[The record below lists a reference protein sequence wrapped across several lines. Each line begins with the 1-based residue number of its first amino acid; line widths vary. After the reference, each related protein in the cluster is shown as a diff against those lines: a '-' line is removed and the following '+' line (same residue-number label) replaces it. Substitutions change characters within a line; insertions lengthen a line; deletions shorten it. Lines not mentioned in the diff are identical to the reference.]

1 MRKTILLFLIML
13 LYFIVC
19 NFCMAQE
26 KNSKNRELTIYM
38 RVKDHL
44 THDDID
50 STLTARL
57 LLAKDSSFVDSAKI
71 AKTNYQGQRF
81 TYAQAVLKDAGK
93 YLMEIKANGYAD
105 RYVSVDIPK
114 LYKNEQFRELKPV
127 YLRMKPRRHEVELGE
142 VVVRA
147 TKLKFYMDG
156 DTLVYNADA
165 FNLSEGSM
173 LSSLIKK
180 LPEVEINKG
189 GEITVNGQRV
199 ESMLLNGKDFMN
211 SDRELLLENMPAY
224 MVKKIKSY
232 ERIPL
237 TARGTNRE
245 KEVQKE
251 LVMDLDLKRD
261 YHTGWMAN
269 ADGGAGSALH
279 SAEDER
285 DTKFVGRLFGLRF
298 SDKSR
303 LMLYGNTNNV
313 NDDHTPG
320 DNGDWSSLKQT
331 EGQKD

>member
-1 MRKTILLFLIML
+1 
-13 LYFIVC
+13 
-19 NFCMAQE
+19 
-26 KNSKNRELTIYM
+26 
-38 RVKDHL
+38 
-44 THDDID
+44 
-50 STLTARL
+50 
-57 LLAKDSSFVDSAKI
+57 
-71 AKTNYQGQRF
+71 
-81 TYAQAVLKDAGK
+81 
-93 YLMEIKANGYAD
+93 
-105 RYVSVDIPK
+105 
-114 LYKNEQFRELKPV
+114 
-127 YLRMKPRRHEVELGE
+127 
-142 VVVRA
+142 
-147 TKLKFYMDG
+147 MDG

-251 LVMDLDLKRD
+251 LVMDIALKRD

>member
-93 YLMEIKANGYAD
+93 YLMEI
-105 RYVSVDIPK
+105 
-114 LYKNEQFRELKPV
+114 
-127 YLRMKPRRHEVELGE
+127 
-142 VVVRA
+142 
-147 TKLKFYMDG
+147 
-156 DTLVYNADA
+156 
-165 FNLSEGSM
+165 
-173 LSSLIKK
+173 
-180 LPEVEINKG
+180 NKG

-251 LVMDLDLKRD
+251 LVMDIDLKRD

-279 SAEDER
+279 SAEDKR